1 MPALDEQ
8 SVELLGQIMTANATY
23 SEQITSQVF
32 DNYERE
38 VREWKL
44 RFAALFDAVDRAGEV
59 LTTRQLEAVLARNA
73 YWAET
78 ARGSAMSDAH

>member
-23 SEQITSQVF
+23 SEQITSQVY

-38 VREWKL
+38 VHQWKQ
-44 RFAALFDAVDRAGEV
+44 RFAALYEAVDRAAEV

-73 YWAET
+73 YWADT
-78 ARGSAMSDAH
+78 ARESVTR